1 MNLSMH
7 FSISSW
13 LCESTYSQST
23 CNKPLSENLWSFEGI
38 GTKDP
43 SLTESD
49 DEAFEEFCKD
59 I

>member
-13 LCESTYSQST
+13 LCEST